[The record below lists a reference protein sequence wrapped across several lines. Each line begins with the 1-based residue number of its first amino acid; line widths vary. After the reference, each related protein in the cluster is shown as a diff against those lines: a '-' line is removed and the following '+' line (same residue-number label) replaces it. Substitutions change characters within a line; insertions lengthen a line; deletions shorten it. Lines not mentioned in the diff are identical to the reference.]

1 MIACNTLTRRRA
13 VLQKQNDAYCQSPI
27 LFERHTPGSRPGRQ
41 LVCFVSLIYIYILS
55 FLSSVFSFFR
65 LFVYLFFSVGG
76 VGQVLNGQGWV
87 LVDGAILDV
96 SNFSQR
102 HPGGARL
109 ILNAVGTDV
118 THELLGQELSVG
130 HAMSF
135 TPHVHPEV
143 Q

>member
-1 MIACNTLTRRRA
+1 M
-13 VLQKQNDAYCQSPI
+13 
-27 LFERHTPGSRPGRQ
+27 
-41 LVCFVSLIYIYILS
+41 
-55 FLSSVFSFFR
+55 
-65 LFVYLFFSVGG
+65 
-76 VGQVLNGQGWV
+76 

-118 THELLGQELSVG
+118 THELLGEELSVG

-135 TPHVHPEV
+135 SPHVHPEV
-143 Q
+143 GNATREAGV